1 MPQPREINVT
11 IFGKKFARFVLIDDQ
26 GRFWTRLSWSVR
38 SRDAVM
44 YYDVHLAQ
52 AERRRL
58 LRRQRGR
65 RSS

>member
-1 MPQPREINVT
+1 MPREINVT

-26 GRFWTRLSWSVR
+26 GRFWTRSMWSER

-52 AERRRL
+52 DERRRL
-58 LRRQRGR
+58 LRKQRR
-65 RSS
+65 RR

>member
-1 MPQPREINVT
+1 MPRPKEINVT

-26 GRFWTRLSWSVR
+26 GRYWTRLSWSER

-52 AERRRL
+52 AERRKL
-58 LRRQRGR
+58 LRKQRR
-65 RSS
+65 RKT